1 MGVTTEKDQT
11 YTIDEYL
18 QIERRTGERYEYYD
32 GKIKVMAGGT
42 ITHNRIARNI
52 ATELDT
58 IFKTV
63 GGFEL
68 FGSAQKIYLPDYHY
82 YVYSDAVVVT
92 DGPVMAEG
100 EADALINPLL
110 IIEVLSRG
118 TEKYDRNQKFGEYR
132 SLPTFKEYVLI
143 RQSTPHVLSF
153 FREAPD
159 LWRESEIRGLE
170 QEVLFKSVDIRLALS
185 LIYRQVEFPPAR

>member
-68 FGSAQKIYLPDYHY
+68 FGSDQKIYLPDYGAARLNY
-82 YVYSDAVVVT
+82 GVYLHQIF
-92 DGPVMAEG
+92 GY
-100 EADALINPLL
+100 ALDKRRI
-110 IIEVLSRG
+110 
-118 TEKYDRNQKFGEYR
+118 
-132 SLPTFKEYVLI
+132 
-143 RQSTPHVLSF
+143 
-153 FREAPD
+153 
-159 LWRESEIRGLE
+159 
-170 QEVLFKSVDIRLALS
+170 
-185 LIYRQVEFPPAR
+185 